1 MFIPSK
7 QELFANFFPA
17 KLRMIKHF
25 LILLSAILVFSL
37 VVGEAEAQSN
47 TIRTSHSV
55 TAHTSDSANIPLI
68 GQLRVDLDYTL
79 DFEIVRPK
87 QIEAGTS
94 QEIWIFPIDGVLTT
108 TVYLDG
114 KKVHSMKNDI
124 NLGQHEEMTIPY
136 TFVLDV
142 FAKPSLI
149 MGSTIEGYGQI
160 YPSQQFVINSM
171 SPQKFTVSV
180 NDNIYQS
187 FAIRVWFPMAL
198 QIDAGFSLNLFLDR
212 IDFGLPFG
220 AEMRPPISETIPI
233 YKNYQTTTSLQ
244 IRDGSSP
251 GYIQVK
257 PSVSYDNGKYLSPSY
272 LSLYVDSVYYTNV
285 KPDVW
290 SSDIKTGSG
299 THYIEAVYSKSTSP
313 NNRVILY
320 EDSLT
325 GKSFNVKSPPPA
337 PKQTTQVEKSFVAIA
352 EKSKLECGRGT
363 HQENS
368 YCVADNNGEDFF
380 SSIFQQIEGFFKSIF
395 GN

>member
-1 MFIPSK
+1 
-7 QELFANFFPA
+7 
-17 KLRMIKHF
+17 MIKHY

-37 VVGEAEAQSN
+37 VVGQAEAQSD

-55 TAHTSDSANIPLI
+55 TAHTSESTNIPLI
-68 GQLRVDLDYTL
+68 GELRIDLDYTL
-79 DFEIVRPK
+79 DFEIVRPT
-87 QIEAGTS
+87 QIEAGAS
-94 QEIWIFPIDGVLTT
+94 QDIWIFPTNGILTT
-108 TVYLDG
+108 TVSLDG
-114 KKVHSMKNDI
+114 KKFSPMKNMI
-124 NLGQHEEMTIPY
+124 NLGQHEKITIPGTY
-136 TFVLDV
+136 VGEV
-142 FAKPSLI
+142 FAEPSLI
-149 MGSTIEGYGQI
+149 IDSSLEGHGQI
-160 YPSQQFVINSM
+160 FPSQPFMIDSM

-180 NDNIYQS
+180 NDNIYQDTS
-187 FAIRVWFPMAL
+187 IRAWFPMVL
-198 QIDAGFSLNLFLDR
+198 KIDAGLSINLFLDR

-220 AEMRPPISETIPI
+220 AEIKPTIYEIIPI

-257 PSVSYDNGKYLSPSY
+257 PSVSYDNGKYLSTSY

-363 HQENS
+363 YEENG